1 MLRHKLVVVE
11 EAKLEDDPVGA
22 QAQVEQREECHHLF
36 RKTRWAVGQGA
47 GASGRGKWQGQ
58 GAEQGGK
65 WQGAEGQGQGGKWQG
80 QGTLATSMQGVQA
93 SGHTYLNVEVV
104 A

>member
-58 GAEQGGK
+58 G
-65 WQGAEGQGQGGKWQG
+65 
-80 QGTLATSMQGVQA
+80 TLATSMQGVQA